1 MILFDVL
8 NYKNIFPSIK
18 RQFRVYENRIW
29 KLKQQDPKKE
39 YDIIN
44 DNLLG
49 VKWRIICAHQFWL
62 PKTRKNIILIFS
74 VNS

>member
-44 DNLLG
+44 DTLI
-49 VKWRIICAHQFWL
+49 R
-62 PKTRKNIILIFS
+62 RKMANYLRPS
-74 VNS
+74 VLVT